1 MSVAL
6 KIAVREGRSGRNPAA
21 LTDAPRKAATT
32 LHALDLPESI
42 QFLQHA
48 ANDKAM
54 GARWATALLTGPRR
68 GAVIGLERISDELRL
83 GNEFVLTFSSRF
95 SPFPSTNL
103 LFLLFF
109 FFFSFFF

>member
-1 MSVAL
+1 MRISDWSSDVCSSDLKGLSSTTALLAHRTMSVAL
-6 KIAVREGRSGRNPAA
+6 KIAVREGRIGRNPAA

-54 GARWATALLTGPRR
+54 GARWATALLTGARR
-68 GAVIGLERISDELRL
+68 GEVIGPERDRKS
-83 GNEFVLTFSSRF
+83 GV
-95 SPFPSTNL
+95 
-103 LFLLFF
+103 
-109 FFFSFFF
+109 